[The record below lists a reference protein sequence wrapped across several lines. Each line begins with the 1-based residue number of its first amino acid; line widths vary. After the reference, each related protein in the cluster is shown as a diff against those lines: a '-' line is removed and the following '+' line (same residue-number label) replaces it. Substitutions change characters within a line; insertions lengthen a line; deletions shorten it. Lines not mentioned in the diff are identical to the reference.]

1 MNDYEIISNIK
12 GLGID
17 MIHNAKSGHPGIV
30 LGAAP
35 ILYTLYKNHMNINTS
50 DSNWVNRDRFVMSAG
65 HGSALLYAT
74 LFMVGYALTID
85 DLKSFRR
92 LGSKTP
98 GHPESGM
105 TPGVD
110 CSTGPLGQGFANAVG
125 MALGE
130 KILKERYRINPS
142 KSLVDYKV
150 YALVGDGDLME
161 GISYEAASLA
171 GNLKLDNLIVLY
183 DSNGISLDGPIA
195 KTFTENVRGRFE
207 ALGWNTIFVK
217 DGDKVSEIDKALER
231 AKKSNLPTLIEV
243 KTKIGKD
250 SLLEGQCAI
259 HGKDLEEDDIV
270 QLKSKLGLPTIETFY
285 VNTDACTK
293 FRSHI
298 ANRVNKR
305 YLEWSNLYQ
314 EYVAKV
320 GEGNRTEANY
330 LFQNI
335 FNYNLFDL
343 KFDFKVHAKQ
353 ALRETNMIF
362 MQALGKNIKT
372 FVGGSADLGS
382 TTKTY
387 VSDFADISAENFSG
401 NNIWFGVREH
411 AMGAI
416 LNGLALVNL
425 KPFGST
431 FLSFSDY
438 LKPAMRMSALMKLP
452 VTYIYTHD
460 SISVGPDGPTHQPI
474 EQLAMLRS
482 IPGMKVYRPADA
494 NELLGCWQ
502 RILNSNTNPS
512 SLILARNEV
521 EVMEESN
528 SVEAMNGGYIL
539 HHEMTPLKLI
549 LVATGTEVHVAKNLA
564 MEFARMG
571 ETGIRV
577 VSLPCI
583 ENFLEKDINY
593 QESILPSNVLKIAI
607 EAGSPFGWHRI
618 ITNPKYVIGLEKFG
632 VSGSKDEVLE
642 ALNFSYE
649 KIKQRILELLKNL

>member
-1 MNDYEIISNIK
+1 MNDFDIISNIK

-17 MIHNAKSGHPGIV
+17 MIHHAKSGHPGIV

-35 ILYTLYKNHMNINTS
+35 ILYTLYKNHININTS

-74 LFMVGYALTID
+74 LFMVGYGLTIE

-92 LGSKTP
+92 IGSKTP
-98 GHPESGM
+98 GHPEVGV

-130 KILKERYRINPS
+130 KVLKERYRINPS

-171 GNLKLDNLIVLY
+171 GNLKLNNLIVLY
-183 DSNGISLDGPIA
+183 DSNGISLDGPTS

-207 ALGWNTIFVK
+207 ALGWNTIYVK
-217 DGDKVSEIDKALER
+217 EGDKVSEIDKAIDK
-231 AKKSNLPTLIEV
+231 AKRSDLPTLIEV
-243 KTKIGKD
+243 KTQIGKD

-259 HGKDLEEDDIV
+259 HGKDLAEDDIV

-293 FRSHI
+293 FRGHV
-298 ANRVNKR
+298 ANRVNKK
-305 YLEWSNLYQ
+305 YMEWSNTYQ
-314 EYVAKV
+314 EYVSKV
-320 GEGNRTEANY
+320 ASGNRTEANY

-343 KFDFKVHAKQ
+343 KFDFKVHTKQ
-353 ALRETNMIF
+353 ALRETNMVF
-362 MQALGKNIKT
+362 MQELGKNIKT

-387 VSDFADISAENFSG
+387 VSEFADISSENFSG

-438 LKPAMRMSALMKLP
+438 LKPAMRMSSLMKLP

-482 IPGMKVYRPADA
+482 IPNMKVYRPADA
-494 NELLGCWQ
+494 KELLGCWQ
-502 RILNSNTNPS
+502 RILNSNSNPS

-528 SVEAMNGGYIL
+528 AVDAMNGGYIL
-539 HHEMTPLKLI
+539 HRETTPLKLI

-564 MEFARMG
+564 LEFSRMG
-571 ETGIRV
+571 ENGIRV
-577 VSLPCI
+577 VSLPCM
-583 ENFLEKDINY
+583 ENFLESKMEYREIV
-593 QESILPSNVLKIAI
+593 LPSNVLTIAI
-607 EAGSPFGWHRI
+607 EAGSPFGWHKI
-618 ITNPKYVIGLEKFG
+618 VSNPKYMIGLETFG
-632 VSGSKDEVLE
+632 ASGSKDEVLE
-642 ALNFSYE
+642 AMNFSYE
-649 KIKQRILELLKNL
+649 KIKQRILELLRQL